1 MRLNL
6 APPSYCFCAA
16 AMVRVV
22 TLGNKGL
29 PGVNIV
35 QSEILYVK
43 IYVPCGSHNL
53 KFTSWRCMKPLI
65 TAVTYFGNLQKMK
78 YLSPAAPSKTR

>member
-1 MRLNL
+1 MRLNP
-6 APPSYCFCAA
+6 APPPYCFCAA

-29 PGVNIV
+29 PGVNIK

-43 IYVPCGSHNL
+43 IYDPCGSQNL
-53 KFTSWRCMKPLI
+53 KFTSWRCYEAFDYSSYLFWQFTKNEMQPH
-65 TAVTYFGNLQKMK
+65 QK
-78 YLSPAAPSKTR
+78 L